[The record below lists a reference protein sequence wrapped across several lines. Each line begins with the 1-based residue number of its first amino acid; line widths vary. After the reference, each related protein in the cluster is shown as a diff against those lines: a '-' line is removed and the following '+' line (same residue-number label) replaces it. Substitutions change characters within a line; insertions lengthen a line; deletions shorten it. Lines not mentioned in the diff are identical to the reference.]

1 MTDRGR
7 PSAVASASPVR
18 GRRRRFIGCLAVPA
32 ALLVVVLIATV
43 AVHGLRSGRYVLFP
57 EVSTTPAWSARGL
70 PGTTVGAW
78 WTPEVV
84 VHASQAGLRALSP
97 VDGTELWRWEAE
109 GTVCGMSEEVDDRFG
124 VLLLEGPTEDPDPVA
139 DAPARTCDVVVG
151 VDLVDG
157 RRAWRTDP
165 LFGSGTGAEPFPDG
179 SQTVVGE
186 QVLVRVGARLWGFDR
201 RTGQELWHRDE
212 FDVEGTRCPAVDLLP
227 RSPDA
232 VVVATDCG
240 LGGPVTVHVTDT
252 TTGEDASAF
261 VFPRG
266 DAQPNITSVG
276 RTHVVAADP
285 IHVRVDLGHAYGP
298 GRGYGSGDQAPG
310 SARAH
315 TLVFGDDGT
324 LRRTLDIEHAFDTRS
339 DTDPFVL
346 VVDGVVYS
354 STRNTSCSNSVH
366 AHDLATGE
374 HLWETR
380 MSGSGHEATA
390 VLDDRLLVLRGG
402 TAPYGECSLLAPERT
417 WQLYALDTVTGRE
430 RPLSPQMGDL
440 HHPSAS
446 GAWWHD
452 GRVFLLQHRAGE
464 DSGGIVALH

>member
-1 MTDRGR
+1 MADREH
-7 PSAVASASPVR
+7 PPAVPAASP
-18 GRRRRFIGCLAVPA
+18 GPGCRRRLVGCLAVPV

-43 AVHGLRSGRYVLFP
+43 AVQGLRSGRYVPFP
-57 EVSTTPAWSARGL
+57 EVSATPAWSARGS
-70 PGTTVGAW
+70 PGATVGVW
-78 WTPEVV
+78 WTPEAI
-84 VHASQAGLRALSP
+84 VHASEEGLLALSP
-97 VDGTELWRWEAE
+97 VDGAELWRWEAD
-109 GTVCGMSEEVDDRFG
+109 GVVCGMSEEADGRFG
-124 VLLLEGPTEDPDPVA
+124 VLLLEGPTEEPEPSA
-139 DAPARTCDVVVG
+139 DVPARACDVVVG
-151 VDLVDG
+151 VDLVEG

-165 LFGSGTGAEPFPDG
+165 LFGSGTEEEPFPDG

-186 QVLVRVGARLWGFDR
+186 QVLVRVGARLWGLDR

-212 FDVEGTRCPAVDLLP
+212 FGVEGTRCPAVDLLP

-240 LGGPVTVHVTDT
+240 IGEAVTVHVTDT
-252 TTGEDASAF
+252 ATGEDGSAF

-266 DAQPNITSVG
+266 DAQPNITSVD
-276 RTHVVAADP
+276 RTRVVAADP
-285 IHVRVDLGHAYGP
+285 IHVRVDFGHAYGP
-298 GRGYGSGDQAPG
+298 DREHEPGDQVPG
-310 SARAH
+310 SVRAH
-315 TLVFGDDGT
+315 TLVFDDDGT

-339 DTDPFVL
+339 HTDPFVL

-402 TAPYGECSLLAPERT
+402 TAPYGECSLLTPERN
-417 WQLYALDTVTGRE
+417 WQLYALDTTTGRE
-430 RPLSPQMGDL
+430 WPLSPQMDGL
-440 HHPSAS
+440 HHPGAS
-446 GAWWHD
+446 GVWWHD
-452 GRVFLLQHRAGE
+452 GRVFLLQHRMRE
-464 DSGGIVALH
+464 DSGEVVALR